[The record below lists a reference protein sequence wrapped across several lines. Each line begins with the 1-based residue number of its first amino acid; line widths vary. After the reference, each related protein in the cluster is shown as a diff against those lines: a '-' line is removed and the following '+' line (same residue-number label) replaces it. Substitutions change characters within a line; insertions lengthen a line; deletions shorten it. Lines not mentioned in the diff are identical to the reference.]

1 MSIIIILIIIFGTG
15 LAVAIFFVVKSVL
28 APKRVATL
36 ADYVKQNKNSQAIR
50 MAKQILTKEP
60 RNPEAHYLLA
70 RALEQDG
77 KAELALMELKTVS
90 NINDF
95 RGYCKENEF
104 RPNIARLYDQFNF
117 PEEALK
123 EYLLLIKMEPYNP
136 DFYYNAGKLFEKRNK
151 AAQAAQ
157 YYKKTIDMDPRN
169 SDAHFS
175 LGTLLY
181 KGKRYNDAKII
192 LAKALKLRPDNYKAH
207 FFLGRMHKESQNYTS
222 AIQSFEQAQKD
233 SEFKIK
239 ALIERGICYI
249 AINNYDKGATELER
263 AVKLTSEKPDDST
276 LFARYYLAMCHE
288 KKRSIDQAIEQ
299 WEKIYA
305 VKQSFK
311 DVAEKLSQFQ
321 DLRENDNM
329 KDFLTSTN
337 QNFLVLCQKILDEMS
352 LSVSDQSLTKL
363 GCQVIATEKTTGQW
377 RNTKK
382 MPRLVHFYRIT
393 DNIDQPQVREF
404 HEEIQKLKASRG
416 IMITSSLFTRAAKEF
431 TESRPIELIDKS
443 KLQDLLEKAMKKKP
457 RK

>member
-1 MSIIIILIIIFGTG
+1 FLMKSI
-15 LAVAIFFVVKSVL
+15 L
-28 APKRVATL
+28 APKKVATL
-36 ADYVKQNKNSQAIR
+36 ADLVKQNKNPQAIR

-60 RNPEAHYLLA
+60 RNPEAHYLLGK
-70 RALEQDG
+70 ALEQDG
-77 KAELALMELKTVS
+77 KAELALMEFKTVG

-95 RGYCKENEF
+95 RGYCKESDF

-136 DFYYNAGKLFEKRNK
+136 DYYYAAGQLFEKRNK
-151 AAQAAQ
+151 NTQAAQ

-175 LGTLLY
+175 LGSLLY
-181 KGKRYNDAKII
+181 RGKRYNDAKII

-207 FFLGRMHKESQNYTS
+207 FFLGRMYKETQNYTS

-249 AINNYDKGATELER
+249 AVNNYDKAATELER
-263 AVKLTSEKPDDST
+263 AVKLTVEKPDDNT

-288 KKRSIDQAIEQ
+288 KKRNIDQAIEQ

-305 VKQSFK
+305 RKQSFK

-321 DLRENDNM
+321 DLRENDRM
-329 KDFLTSTN
+329 KDFLTLSN
-337 QNFLVLCQKILDEMS
+337 QDFQVLCQQIMDVMN
-352 LSVSDQSLTKL
+352 LSVSDQSMTKL
-363 GCQVIATEKTTGQW
+363 GSQIIATEKSTGQW

-382 MPRLVHFYRIT
+382 MPRLIHLYRIT

-404 HEEIQKLKASRG
+404 NEEIQKLKASRG

-431 TESRPIELIDKS
+431 TESRPIELIDKN
-443 KLQDLLEKAMKKKP
+443 KLQELLDRVDKATK

>member
-1 MSIIIILIIIFGTG
+1 MNIIIILIIIFGTG
-15 LAVAIFFVVKSVL
+15 VAVFTFFLMKSIL
-28 APKRVATL
+28 APKKVATL
-36 ADYVKQNKNSQAIR
+36 ADLVKQNKNPQAIR

-60 RNPEAHYLLA
+60 RNPEAHYLLGK
-70 RALEQDG
+70 ALEQDG
-77 KAELALMELKTVS
+77 KAELALMEFKTVG

-95 RGYCKENEF
+95 RGYCKESDF

-136 DFYYNAGKLFEKRNK
+136 DYYYAAGQLFEKRNK
-151 AAQAAQ
+151 NTQAAQ

-175 LGTLLY
+175 LGSLLY
-181 KGKRYNDAKII
+181 RGKRYNDAKII

-207 FFLGRMHKESQNYTS
+207 FFLGRMYKETQNYTS

-249 AINNYDKGATELER
+249 AVNNYDKAATELER
-263 AVKLTSEKPDDST
+263 AVKLTVEKPDDNT

-288 KKRSIDQAIEQ
+288 KKRNIDQAIEQ

-305 VKQSFK
+305 RKQSFK

-321 DLRENDNM
+321 DLRENDRM
-329 KDFLTSTN
+329 KDFLTLSN
-337 QNFLVLCQKILDEMS
+337 QDFQVLCQQIMDVMN
-352 LSVSDQSLTKL
+352 LSVSDQSMTKL
-363 GCQVIATEKTTGQW
+363 GSQIIATEKSTGQW

-382 MPRLVHFYRIT
+382 MPRLIHLYRIT

-404 HEEIQKLKASRG
+404 NEEIQKLKASRG

-431 TESRPIELIDKS
+431 TESRPIELIDKN
-443 KLQDLLEKAMKKKP
+443 KLQELLDRVDKATK